1 MSGGSFN
8 YLLYEDSAGMLWRR
22 HTVRDMAEYLG
33 RGVIEP
39 GDAAPAAAALTAY
52 ANLLDGAVDE
62 ITRVHAELYDLMYAV
77 EWKAS
82 GDWGADQL
90 LEACDAFVPPAP
102 AGGAS

>member
-8 YLLYEDSAGMLWRR
+8 YLLYEDPAGMLWRR

-33 RGVIEP
+33 RGEP

-52 ANLLDGAVDE
+52 ADLLDRAVDE
-62 ITRVHAELYDLMYAV
+62 ITRVHTELYELMHAV

-82 GDWGADQL
+82 GDWGPDQL
-90 LEACDAFVPPAP
+90 LEFCAAFVPPAP